1 MSVFI
6 ENEYGKNIDI
16 DYNTIIKKVVEEAI
30 DFVKCP
36 FECEVNVTIVDND
49 SIKEI
54 KLKEILIKKRMFYR
68 SR

>member
-54 KLKEILIKKRMFYR
+54 LIKKRMFYR

>member
-36 FECEVNVTIVDND
+36 FECEVNVTI
-49 SIKEI
+49 
-54 KLKEILIKKRMFYR
+54 
-68 SR
+68 

>member
-36 FECEVNVTIVDND
+36 FECEVNAVSYTHLRAH
-49 SIKEI
+49 ET
-54 KLKEILIKKRMFYR
+54 
-68 SR
+68 